1 MMVIKNFK
9 KLLYIL
15 SLVILLII
23 VFISLILMFYK
34 NNNDFNKIDKFPV
47 LAKTE
52 WVTYNNTNIIISRNL
67 INKEF
72 KTKVFFLDLNKQ
84 EMTKISWIENKHI
97 TSHLVQNNDVYF
109 GTNNGMYILKQG
121 EITPSILK
129 QTDFYINAI
138 SAFDNNVYIG
148 TDNGLYKLDNNLKI
162 TQLNDIGVDL
172 IYIKND
178 DAFFLKSRDNL
189 SLLKPNLKL
198 NEEIKK
204 IKIVNKHL
212 ITNFKTANLY
222 FGTKEGAYV
231 LKNDKIEKILDKKNI
246 NGIYEYKN
254 NIYFATEEGAF
265 VLKHNEIKV
274 KQIDG
279 TNNLFIKYFDFD
291 ENNIYFGTKDSV
303 YILKQG
309 SNLVEKIN
317 IPLLTINDEIKK
329 IKINK
334 DKLFLLIKTKLN
346 NKVISKI
353 LIFNL

>member
-9 KLLYIL
+9 KVLYIL
-15 SLVILLII
+15 SLIILLII
-23 VFISLILMFYK
+23 VFISLMFYK
-34 NNNDFNKIDKFPV
+34 NNNDFNQIDKFP
-47 LAKTE
+47 LFARTE

-84 EMTKISWIENKHI
+84 EMTKISWIENKNI
-97 TSHLVQNNDVYF
+97 TSLLVQNNDVYF
-109 GTNNGMYILKQG
+109 GTDDGMYILKQG
-121 EITPSILK
+121 KITPSILK

-138 SAFDNNVYIG
+138 SAFDNNVYFG

-162 TQLNDIGVDL
+162 TQLNDIRVDL
-172 IYIKND
+172 ICIKND
-178 DAFFLKSRDNL
+178 DAFFLKSRDKL
-189 SLLKPNLKL
+189 FLLKPNLKL
-198 NEEIKK
+198 AEEIKK
-204 IKIVNKHL
+204 IKIVDKHL

-222 FGTKEGAYV
+222 FATKEGAYV
-231 LKNDKIEKILDKKNI
+231 LKNDKIERILDKKNI

-254 NIYFATEEGAF
+254 NIYFVTEEGAY

-274 KQIDG
+274 KQIEG

-291 ENNIYFGTKDSV
+291 ENDIYFGTKDSV
-303 YILKQG
+303 YILKQD

-346 NKVISKI
+346 NKVVSKI